1 MTTSIG
7 RFLGDRGEPE
17 PAPEPAPRPS
27 SSAGTDAYQPGEWR
41 LLTGMRTFPRRR
53 TARRSHHP
61 AVTCDALGRWHWQ
74 CGCGAGARAGSDQSD
89 WHWMVTAALVHQ
101 STCPGE

>member
-1 MTTSIG
+1 
-7 RFLGDRGEPE
+7 
-17 PAPEPAPRPS
+17 
-27 SSAGTDAYQPGEWR
+27 
-41 LLTGMRTFPRRR
+41 MRTFPRRR

>member
-1 MTTSIG
+1 MTVSFGLSGGGTG
-7 RFLGDRGEPE
+7 KPE
-17 PAPEPAPRPS
+17 PPPEPLS
-27 SSAGTDAYQPGEWR
+27 SPVARGYQPRQWG

-61 AVTCDALGRWHWQ
+61 AVTCDVLGRWQWQ
-74 CGCGAGARAGSDQSD
+74 CGCGAGARGGGGQDD

-101 STCPGE
+101 NTYPGE